1 MKELKLKY
9 GCNSNQ
15 VPSKIYLSNG
25 HQLPIEILN
34 GSPGYINFLDAL
46 NGWQLVSELKQ
57 TTNLPAAASFKHF
70 SPAGAAIGTKLS
82 PELEKA
88 CAIDDLKITSEIAM
102 AYAKARGADRMSS
115 YGDFVALSDEC
126 DEQTATILKREVSDG
141 IIAPAFSQKALEIL
155 KTKKQGAY
163 NIIKIDP
170 DFVPD
175 EFERREI
182 FGIVF
187 EQKRNN
193 IKIDRN
199 IFKNIATKNKNLT
212 EQAIMNLIV
221 ATTAIKYSQSNSVC
235 FAFDGMAIGIGTGQQ
250 SRIDCTKLAGAKAN
264 AFFLRQHPSIL
275 NLTFLPSLKRPTID
289 NIIDKIVKNDDN
301 AELIYKNWQNSFSQ
315 EPIQLAPSD
324 YINFIKNFNG
334 ICMASD
340 GFFPFED
347 CIEAAAKFNVKF
359 ISQPGGSIRDDEVVS
374 ACDRHNITMTMTG
387 VRLFFH

>member
-1 MKELKLKY
+1 
-9 GCNSNQ
+9 
-15 VPSKIYLSNG
+15 
-25 HQLPIEILN
+25 
-34 GSPGYINFLDAL
+34 
-46 NGWQLVSELKQ
+46 
-57 TTNLPAAASFKHF
+57 
-70 SPAGAAIGTKLS
+70 
-82 PELEKA
+82 
-88 CAIDDLKITSEIAM
+88 
-102 AYAKARGADRMSS
+102 
-115 YGDFVALSDEC
+115 
-126 DEQTATILKREVSDG
+126 
-141 IIAPAFSQKALEIL
+141 
-155 KTKKQGAY
+155 
-163 NIIKIDP
+163 
-170 DFVPD
+170 
-175 EFERREI
+175 
-182 FGIVF
+182 
-187 EQKRNN
+187 
-193 IKIDRN
+193 
-199 IFKNIATKNKNLT
+199 
-212 EQAIMNLIV
+212 MNLIV

-275 NLTFLPSLKRPTID
+275 NLTFLPGLKRPTID